1 MGTTGGGGVGTRGGG
16 GVGTTGGG
24 GVGTTGGGGVGNT
37 RGMDGDGDG
46 TTTEEGDYMG
56 ALWVL
61 VAGGG
66 MDVDP
71 TMPGILRT

>member
-1 MGTTGGGGVGTRGGG
+1 MGG

-37 RGMDGDGDG
+37 RGVDGDGDDTIAG
-46 TTTEEGDYMG
+46 EGDCMG

-66 MDVDP
+66 MDMDP

>member
-1 MGTTGGGGVGTRGGG
+1 MGTTGGGGVGTTEGG
-16 GVGTTGGG
+16 GVGTTR
-24 GVGTTGGGGVGNT
+24 GV
-37 RGMDGDGDG
+37 DGDGDG
-46 TTTEEGDYMG
+46 TTAGEGDCMG

-61 VAGGG
+61 VARGG